1 ELCRD
6 RLPRPVSAGGGGGA
20 ELDAVAPDPA
30 AGVGAAVGV
39 EFLFWRPPLSSR
51 AVAAHGWVVAP
62 GVGEG
67 AVRRAG
73 RGVARLPAA
82 LLGLVFLGF
91 AYDVVTVGAS
101 PSGAAA
107 GLIPDF
113 GGSGR
118 LLLVAGIIG
127 ATVMPHVVY
136 LHSALTK
143 SRVSCA
149 NDAERRQLLR
159 FQRA

>member
-1 ELCRD
+1 M
-6 RLPRPVSAGGGGGA
+6 
-20 ELDAVAPDPA
+20 
-30 AGVGAAVGV
+30 
-39 EFLFWRPPLSSR
+39 
-51 AVAAHGWVVAP
+51 
-62 GVGEG
+62 
-67 AVRRAG
+67 
-73 RGVARLPAA
+73 
-82 LLGLVFLGF
+82 
-91 AYDVVTVGAS
+91 GAS

-143 SRVSCA
+143 SRVTCA
-149 NDAERRQLLR
+149 DDAERRQLLR
-159 FQRA
+159 FQRADVLIALGAGRGTADTSDSGFSGARSVRRLHEI